1 MANDTGQMKSLREGL
16 WKTTE
21 QCQNG
26 SFWGVKGYLL
36 SRRNMEMAMVVLNF
50 TLHINIVYTQ
60 GYLFYTLGY
69 DPMQVYLTAQMVAL
83 FASVALFLLVG

>member
-1 MANDTGQMKSLREGL
+1 M
-16 WKTTE
+16 
-21 QCQNG
+21 
-26 SFWGVKGYLL
+26 
-36 SRRNMEMAMVVLNF
+36 RRAVLNF

-69 DPMQVYLTAQMVAL
+69 NSMQVYLTAQMVAL